1 MGLFERIAIGVLLL
15 WVVVVPGRLSSRH
28 ARERRARDARRI
40 HSDRSLMDYV
50 QAGAVAIHTLAM
62 ILVVGYYGILGRVI
76 LPALRGSLAGPEL
89 ATTLLS
95 VERRARPL
103 LVLSVGLF
111 VATGAFLLLADDQSR
126 GIGSFLATTWTT
138 LMLAKHGL
146 IVVMVVLAAVVD
158 FLVSEVS
165 YAETDLERDRLL
177 GRLCLSTEATTA
189 VGAFVVLLTA
199 AAQVS

>member
-1 MGLFERIAIGVLLL
+1 
-15 WVVVVPGRLSSRH
+15 
-28 ARERRARDARRI
+28 
-40 HSDRSLMDYV
+40 MDYV

-76 LPALRGSLAGPEL
+76 LPALRGSLAGPAL

-111 VATGAFLLLADDQSR
+111 VATGAFLLIADDQSE
-126 GIGSFLATTWTT
+126 GIGNFFATTWTT
-138 LMLAKHGL
+138 LMLAKHGI
-146 IVVMVVLAAVVD
+146 IVVMVVLAVVVD
-158 FLVSEVS
+158 LLVSEVS
-165 YAETDLERDRLL
+165 YAETDIERDRLL
-177 GRLCLSTEATTA
+177 GRLSLSTEATTA